1 MRQAQNGKH
10 TSCASAST
18 SGQLHQETDCS
29 KCAQRARTA
38 SAAAANSGTQGREV
52 RREASSGPALG
63 AKSEVAGQGC
73 RKESSKILLSPL
85 KKGSKLAFFSPAA
98 RISKGGSL
106 RSPQIGHPG
115 GDHHTRHS
123 QGGIATPGST
133 TLYSTL
139 SVSHGLISSTTSLQ
153 HSTVY
158 SSTAVLQSTTSTPP
172 LCGDESDQ
180 EIERCWCLWHRQRC
194 DL

>member
-63 AKSEVAGQGC
+63 AKCRGC
-73 RKESSKILLSPL
+73 RPRLQEIVLKILLSPL
-85 KKGSKLAFFSPAA
+85 ERGFKTRNFFACG
-98 RISKGGSL
+98 RISRGGSL

-115 GDHHTRHS
+115 RHHHTRHS
-123 QGGIATPGST
+123 QGGVATPGSHAAARPHGT
-133 TLYSTL
+133 
-139 SVSHGLISSTTSLQ
+139 VSIGRRRF
-153 HSTVY
+153 Y
-158 SSTAVLQSTTSTPP
+158 
-172 LCGDESDQ
+172 
-180 EIERCWCLWHRQRC
+180 
-194 DL
+194 